1 MEALN
6 FIEAIVYFNIF
17 IACCFLLCYSYQFF
31 YIAVGLIKRP
41 RRFEAK
47 KLCKYAFLISA
58 RNESAVIGNL
68 IDTINNQ
75 NYPKELIDIFIVA
88 DNCTDNTADIA
99 RERGAHVYERFN
111 KSKVGKGFAL
121 DFLLDRIGEDYGIE
135 TFDGYFIFDADNLL
149 DKNYVAEMN
158 KVFSNGYRA
167 LTSYR
172 NSKNYDSNW
181 ISAGYS
187 LWFLREA
194 KYLNNVRMMLKTS
207 CAVSGTGFLV
217 SSQIMKENN
226 GWKYFTLTEDIE
238 FSVER
243 AVSGEL
249 IGYCGSAVFYDEQP
263 TVFSQSWK
271 QRLRWAKGY
280 YQVIYKYGLSLFKN
294 VFKKKSFSC
303 FDMFM
308 TTTPAVVFTMLNIVC
323 DIIILI
329 LGFYGRLNDTIS
341 LSYTFKLFSRMLLNG
356 YDIILLIGLIT
367 TITEWRSIN
376 ANPLKKILYAF
387 TFPIFMFTYIP
398 ISIAALFKK
407 VKWEP
412 ISHNIIKNLNDV
424 EANSYNAEKKA
435 ISR

>member
-1 MEALN
+1 MRT
-6 FIEAIVYFNIF
+6 IVAFNIF

-31 YIAVGLIKRP
+31 YVMVGLVKK
-41 RRFEAK
+41 AK
-47 KLCKYAFLISA
+47 VYNTVKMCRYAFLISA

-68 IDTINNQ
+68 IDTIKNQ

-88 DNCTDNTADIA
+88 DNCTDNTAEIA
-99 RERGAHVYERFN
+99 REKGAYVYERFN
-111 KSKVGKGFAL
+111 KNKVGKGFAL
-121 DFLLDRIGEDYGIE
+121 DFLLTKIGDEFGIE
-135 TFDGYFIFDADNLL
+135 SYDGYFVFDADNLL

-158 KVFSNGYRA
+158 KVFSNGYRV

-181 ISAGYS
+181 IAAGYS

-194 KYLNNVRMMLKTS
+194 KYLNNVRMMLNTS

-217 SSQIMKENN
+217 SSEIMKENN

-243 AVSGEL
+243 IISGEI
-249 IGYCGSAVFYDEQP
+249 IGYCGTAVFYDEQP

-280 YQVIYKYGLSLFKN
+280 YQVIYRYGFDLLKN
-294 VFKKKSFSC
+294 AFKKKSFSC
-303 FDMFM
+303 YDMFM
-308 TTTPAVVFTMLNIVC
+308 TTTPAIIFTILNLLC
-323 DIIILI
+323 NLLI
-329 LGFYGRLNDTIS
+329 LVVGFYGRLNDTIS
-341 LSYTFKLFSRMLLNG
+341 LSYTFKLFFRMLLNG
-356 YDIILLIGLIT
+356 YDIILLIGIIT
-367 TITEWRSIN
+367 TITEWKNIH
-376 ANPLKKILYAF
+376 AKAYKKIFYAF

-398 ISIAALFKK
+398 ISIVALFKK

-412 ISHNIIKNLNDV
+412 ISHTIIKNLNEV
-424 EANSYNAEKKA
+424 EPVNYAVE
-435 ISR
+435 RTGR